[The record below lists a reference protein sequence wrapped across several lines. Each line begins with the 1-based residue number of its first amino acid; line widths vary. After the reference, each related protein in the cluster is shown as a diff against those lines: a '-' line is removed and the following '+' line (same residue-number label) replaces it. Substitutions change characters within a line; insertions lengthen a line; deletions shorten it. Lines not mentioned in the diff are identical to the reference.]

1 MKLHPCFHLP
11 ASDHFLGTAL
21 PESQGLILERFCV
34 ICLRNQVAHFLPN
47 EYDDLL
53 TLPFLCL
60 RASQRLIELGR
71 RANLRQD
78 MRITCFLL
86 PARMPEQ

>member
-1 MKLHPCFHLP
+1 MKLGPCFHLP
-11 ASDHFLGTAL
+11 TLDRFLGTAL
-21 PESQGLILERFCV
+21 PESQRFILERFCV
-34 ICLRNQVAHFLPN
+34 ICLRNQVARFLPN

-53 TLPFLCL
+53 TLPFFCL
-60 RASQRLIELGR
+60 HASQRLIELGR

-86 PARMPEQ
+86 PAHMPE